1 MTRDDLA
8 RFAALSIDHEAIG
21 LIEPGV
27 PQEPYFCDPVGGEP
41 VGRIGCDGV
50 RFILLPGDER
60 VFCVDP
66 AMGGP
71 GTYVLPVAEDL
82 RQFLS
87 FVLYCGDASPIA
99 QIWWL
104 SRPRFDALLE
114 EGWQTAWPQ
123 RDAALEAIAAAFG
136 LESADPYEKVKA
148 LQASFDPAC
157 LRFSP
162 EYYDILGLEGPE
174 REEP

>member
-1 MTRDDLA
+1 M
-8 RFAALSIDHEAIG
+8 
-21 LIEPGV
+21 
-27 PQEPYFCDPVGGEP
+27 GE
-41 VGRIGCDGV
+41 
-50 RFILLPGDER
+50 
-60 VFCVDP
+60 
-66 AMGGP
+66 P

-104 SRPRFDALLE
+104 FRPRFDALLE

-123 RDAALEAIAAAFG
+123 RDAALETVAAAFG

-148 LQASFDPAC
+148 LQAGFDPAC
-157 LRFSP
+157 LRFSA

>member
-1 MTRDDLA
+1 
-8 RFAALSIDHEAIG
+8 
-21 LIEPGV
+21 
-27 PQEPYFCDPVGGEP
+27 
-41 VGRIGCDGV
+41 
-50 RFILLPGDER
+50 
-60 VFCVDP
+60 
-66 AMGGP
+66 
-71 GTYVLPVAEDL
+71 

-114 EGWQTAWPQ
+114 EGWQTVWPQ

-157 LRFSP
+157 LRFSA